1 MTHCDVPLAPVW
13 AVGITVTRPLW
24 QPWVAIR
31 SLADHI
37 LTMCCAQWQ
46 VNFLLGQSQLV
57 APSACHTIGICAPL
71 LGTIFFA
78 FSVIPSEFLQ
88 CWMLQA
94 PFYGPRVWLAP
105 LFCWSTFSSG
115 FFPCEAGFK
124 KYNFELLHV
133 WMHYSTLI
141 CDWIVSKYKTIKLE
155 IILHKILMSLH
166 HCLLIFKVYAVKSH
180 TMLIPDIAYSVS
192 LTPISFNSLE
202 AFEISLSKY
211 LKKFHDD
218 IPCFRLFFHIF
229 CWMVS

>member
-1 MTHCDVPLAPVW
+1 MTENVTPSALTEKPLW
-13 AVGITVTRPLW
+13 RTVTSHLLRSELW
-24 QPWVAIR
+24 ASQWPGLCGSPDH

-57 APSACHTIGICAPL
+57 ASSACHTIGICAPL

-94 PFYGPRVWLAP
+94 PFYGPRVWFAP
-105 LFCWSTFSSG
+105 LFCWSTFSCG
-115 FFPCEAGFK
+115 FFPCEAGLK
-124 KYNFELLHV
+124 KNIFELLHV

-166 HCLLIFKVYAVKSH
+166 HCLLNFKV
-180 TMLIPDIAYSVS
+180 TL
-192 LTPISFNSLE
+192 
-202 AFEISLSKY
+202 
-211 LKKFHDD
+211 
-218 IPCFRLFFHIF
+218 
-229 CWMVS
+229 